1 MARIIICD
9 DAMFVRETL
18 IQILEN
24 EGHQIV
30 ATAGNG
36 KECIENYRLY
46 QPDIVLMDITMP
58 DMDGIEATKNILE
71 FDPKAK
77 VIMVS
82 AMGQREKV
90 VEAISVGAKDFIV
103 KPFQAEK
110 IVKCVKRYL

>member
-46 QPDIVLMDITMP
+46 QPDIVLMDITIPEME
-58 DMDGIEATKNILE
+58 GIEATKNILE

-90 VEAISVGAKDFIV
+90 VEANSVGAKDFIV